1 MLDTLQAIDASTLH
15 DKMKSDARPVLINV
29 LSTESYVAKH
39 IPGSVNIPQE
49 KIEVTETIV
58 PDKEQ
63 DIIVYCAN
71 ADCDA
76 SPKAAEAL
84 LDMGYTNVWD
94 FEKGLAGWK
103 NAGYTLQGQD
113 TA

>member
-1 MLDTLQAIDASTLH
+1 MIDTLQAINASTLH

-29 LSTESYVAKH
+29 LAEESYVTRH
-39 IPGSVNIPQE
+39 IPGSINIPNE
-49 KIEVTETIV
+49 KIELIETVV

-63 DIIVYCAN
+63 DIVVYCAN
-71 ADCDA
+71 TDCGA

-94 FEKGLAGWK
+94 FEAGLAGWK
-103 NAGYTLQGQD
+103 EAGYTLHGQD
-113 TA
+113 HS